1 MNIYNHIQ
9 SKVFANDPDYDALHG
24 RLVAQYT
31 VERVDRRRNCTIRTT
46 YEVID
51 IGRPD
56 RVRPVDP
63 DAQMGSERL
72 SYDDTQTVENRAR
85 RRASERFAEMHMA
98 VVAYLRQYEP
108 THMRAMADDLEY
120 AKTTLDE
127 FVRQREGRVFCKVGN
142 VGRAVLWGLVGI
154 HDKGSEL

>member
-24 RLVAQYT
+24 RLVAEYT

-63 DAQMGSERL
+63 DAQMGSER
-72 SYDDTQTVENRAR
+72 
-85 RRASERFAEMHMA
+85 FAEMHMA
-98 VVAYLRQYEP
+98 VVAYLRQYGP

-154 HDKGSEL
+154 HDKGSEQ